1 MSGFARFTVTAP
13 GPFLDLSL
21 TLLLIMDLSSQFGT
35 VPVQFPC
42 KTMMRTP
49 RSLGLLPRFMFH
61 GSKIDVYSHE
71 KEALLS
77 RYSSVQ
83 ITVVISTLPC
93 AEKSVLRHRM
103 AHGHFRGI
111 LPASSSGWGE
121 RRKML
126 SGVEESWMRETFC
139 YRLSQ
144 SNPFLIEGLFCPI
157 NKP

>member
-49 RSLGLLPRFMFH
+49 QSLGLLPRFMFH
-61 GSKIDVYSHE
+61 GSKIEVYSHE

-83 ITVVISTLPC
+83 ITVVISTLPFT
-93 AEKSVLRHRM
+93 EMSVLRHQIVKTTTRNVVIYSPPAHSRSAFPVGVELM
-103 AHGHFRGI
+103 AHR
-111 LPASSSGWGE
+111 
-121 RRKML
+121 
-126 SGVEESWMRETFC
+126 
-139 YRLSQ
+139 Q
-144 SNPFLIEGLFCPI
+144 
-157 NKP
+157 

>member
-1 MSGFARFTVTAP
+1 MSGFARFTVAAP

-93 AEKSVLRHRM
+93 AEKSVLRHRIGLM
-103 AHGHFRGI
+103 ADF
-111 LPASSSGWGE
+111 GE
-121 RRKML
+121 A
-126 SGVEESWMRETFC
+126 GTAE
-139 YRLSQ
+139 
-144 SNPFLIEGLFCPI
+144 I
-157 NKP
+157 

>member
-1 MSGFARFTVTAP
+1 MLHSSERFFDKEA
-13 GPFLDLSL
+13 FLEVGLNVSL

-49 RSLGLLPRFMFH
+49 QSLGLLPRFMFH

-83 ITVVISTLPC
+83 ITVVISTLPF
-93 AEKSVLRHRM
+93 AEMSVLRLELSKLR
-103 AHGHFRGI
+103 RTI
-111 LPASSSGWGE
+111 L
-121 RRKML
+121 
-126 SGVEESWMRETFC
+126 
-139 YRLSQ
+139 
-144 SNPFLIEGLFCPI
+144 
-157 NKP
+157 

>member
-1 MSGFARFTVTAP
+1 MNESSSSPHCSHLSAGEVWSVAKLWCMSGFARFTVTAP

-49 RSLGLLPRFMFH
+49 QSLGLLPRFMFH

-77 RYSSVQ
+77 RYSWVQ
-83 ITVVISTLPC
+83 ITVVISTHPFT
-93 AEKSVLRHRM
+93 EEPMLRLRIIR
-103 AHGHFRGI
+103 FTIR
-111 LPASSSGWGE
+111 L
-121 RRKML
+121 RKRCSL
-126 SGVEESWMRETFC
+126 LKNSE
-139 YRLSQ
+139 
-144 SNPFLIEGLFCPI
+144 
-157 NKP
+157 